1 MSSTSIGGVYHSL
14 FSLPTSSSY
23 PTNLTPPATTTGY
36 AVRGVSGSNFT
47 YGDVSFVPLA
57 NLSGTFYWIYLFIY
71 TTNKISSAV
80 TIIPSQTAFSS
91 QALICVDKTFIKN
104 LKLFDKNFIARPWGK
119 CNLMTQ
125 NML

>member
-1 MSSTSIGGVYHSL
+1 M

-47 YGDVSFVPLA
+47 YGNVSFVPLA
-57 NLSGTFYWIYLFIY
+57 NLSGTFYW

-91 QALICVDKTFIKN
+91 QA
-104 LKLFDKNFIARPWGK
+104 
-119 CNLMTQ
+119 
-125 NML
+125 